1 MKKVKVGDLV
11 KWMHPDAIDYGL
23 VLEML
28 NKDRWGRDKVYIQ
41 WYVNPYRSG
50 PYSINN
56 GLLAVISKSR

>member
-28 NKDRWGRDKVYIQ
+28 DDRWGSDTAYIQ
-41 WYVNPYRSG
+41 WHVNPDYSG
-50 PYSINN
+50 GYPINHD
-56 GLLAVISKSR
+56 LLAVINESR

>member
-28 NKDRWGRDKVYIQ
+28 DKDRWGRDKVYIK
-41 WYVNPYRSG
+41 WHVNPYRSG